1 MELGR
6 LRTLRGQITAA
17 AGTGKVNLVVA
28 DGLINYGLRILR
40 FRMWPVLAPQGLNT
54 VSYTGILSLDPILA
68 GESMNAATNRQIAWT
83 YGSALGAPTPVNI
96 QHDREIIDP
105 DHIVNRDMY
114 LTLDNTT
121 QGVYNYLIEAQVVS
135 LTDDEAIITI
145 IKETSQA

>member
-1 MELGR
+1 MDLGR

-17 AGTGKVNLVVA
+17 SGSGKVNLVVA

-40 FRMWPVLAPQGLNT
+40 FRMWPRLAPQGLNT
-54 VSYTGILSLDPILA
+54 VSYTGILSTEPILA
-68 GESMNAATNRQIAWT
+68 GENMNAATNRQIAWT
-83 YGSALGAPTPVNI
+83 YGSALGAPTPTNI

-121 QGVYNYLIEAQVVS
+121 AGVYNYLIEAQVVA
-135 LTDDEAIITI
+135 LTDDEAIISI
-145 IKETSQA
+145 IKETSQS